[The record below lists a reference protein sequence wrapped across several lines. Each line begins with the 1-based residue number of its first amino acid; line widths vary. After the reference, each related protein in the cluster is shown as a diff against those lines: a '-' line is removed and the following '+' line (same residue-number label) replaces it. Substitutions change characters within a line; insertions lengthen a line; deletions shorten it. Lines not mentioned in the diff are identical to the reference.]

1 MNSIDVE
8 FLEEYKFV
16 DAICR
21 DMLHEEKGV
30 SAYIEQMKLTP
41 MSVRLKI
48 FGWEMTIKRLIIFV
62 GLEIRLFTIPD
73 L

>member
-30 SAYIEQMKLTP
+30 SAYI
-41 MSVRLKI
+41 
-48 FGWEMTIKRLIIFV
+48 
-62 GLEIRLFTIPD
+62 
-73 L
+73 